1 MPARPTRSAL
11 RRYRSGPD
19 PASQTHGRDA
29 RVTRH
34 SDSVW
39 PGRLAH
45 VWGNWSGRLFQ
56 SVLAGLPLLLV
67 ASVPAAR
74 AADADEIKQL
84 RDQIRALEQRLDELE
99 KKQERSVAEA
109 TAAAQTAPKVSV
121 GEKGLLLAS
130 ADSANVFRLR
140 ALVQA
145 DSRLFFHDGGLSNN
159 SFVLRR
165 ARFIAEGTLDKIYEF
180 QLVPEYAGS
189 SVTVLDANLAMT
201 LSPAAQLKFGRFK
214 PPIGLE
220 LLQSD
225 ASTFF
230 AERSLVTNFL
240 PNRDLG
246 AQLGGSLLAGAV
258 IYTAG
263 VFNGVAD
270 GAYTTNADFDN
281 DKDAVGRVFVQP
293 FKNDATSLL
302 QGLGFGVA
310 GSRGREKSATALTSG
325 YKTDGQQIFF
335 HYNSATIADGPG
347 WRVSPQAYYYR
358 GPFGMLGEYAVS
370 AVDVRTTT
378 TTAKTELRHHAWQ
391 LVTGYML
398 TGEKSAYS
406 GVMPAQSFRPGEAG
420 WGAWEVTARYANLKI
435 DHSAFPLFAD
445 QAANAAEATAWGV
458 GVNWY
463 LNKTVRAT
471 FDYFRTRFDTLVP
484 STSVLLRQDEQ
495 ALITRLQ
502 LAF

>member
-1 MPARPTRSAL
+1 
-11 RRYRSGPD
+11 
-19 PASQTHGRDA
+19 
-29 RVTRH
+29 
-34 SDSVW
+34 
-39 PGRLAH
+39 
-45 VWGNWSGRLFQ
+45 
-56 SVLAGLPLLLV
+56 V

-145 DSRLFFHDGGLSNN
+145 DSRLFFRDGGLSNN

-189 SVTVLDANLAMT
+189 SVIVLDANLAMT

>member
-1 MPARPTRSAL
+1 MVHAT
-11 RRYRSGPD
+11 
-19 PASQTHGRDA
+19 
-29 RVTRH
+29 
-34 SDSVW
+34 
-39 PGRLAH
+39 
-45 VWGNWSGRLFQ
+45 
-56 SVLAGLPLLLV
+56 
-67 ASVPAAR
+67 
-74 AADADEIKQL
+74 DADEIKLL
-84 RDQIRALEQRLDELE
+84 RAQIRALEQRLDDLE
-99 KKQERSVAEA
+99 KKQELSAAEA

-121 GEKGLLLAS
+121 SDKGFSLAS
-130 ADSANVFRLR
+130 ADNANAIRLR
-140 ALVQA
+140 ALVQV
-145 DSRLFFHDGGLSNN
+145 DSRFFFQDGGLVNN

-165 ARFIAEGTLDKIYEF
+165 ARFIAEGTIGKIYDF

-214 PPIGLE
+214 PPLGLE

-225 ASTFF
+225 SSTFF

-246 AQLGGSLLAGAV
+246 VQLGGNALDGAV

-281 DKDAVGRVFVQP
+281 DKDLLGRVFVQP
-293 FKNDATSLL
+293 FKSEASSPL
-302 QGLGFGVA
+302 QGLGFGIA
-310 GSRGREKSATALTSG
+310 GSRGRQKSAAALTSG
-325 YKTDGQQIFF
+325 YKTDGQQVFF
-335 HYNSATIADGPG
+335 RYNSTTIADGQT

-358 GPFGMLGEYAVS
+358 GPFGMLAEYAVS
-370 AVDVRTTT
+370 AVDVRTTASS
-378 TTAKTELRHHAWQ
+378 AKTELRHRAWQ

-420 WGAWEVTARYANLKI
+420 WGAWEVTARFANLKI
-435 DHSAFPLFAD
+435 DDNAFPLFAD
-445 QAANAAEATAWGV
+445 PTASASEAAAWGV

-463 LNKTVRAT
+463 LNKTVRAS
-471 FDYFRTRFDTLVP
+471 FDYFRTRFDTVMP
-484 STSVLLRQDEQ
+484 ATNVLLRQDEQ

>member
-1 MPARPTRSAL
+1 MKACPANSAHYAFRPAL
-11 RRYRSGPD
+11 WCALLCLGASG
-19 PASQTHGRDA
+19 
-29 RVTRH
+29 
-34 SDSVW
+34 
-39 PGRLAH
+39 
-45 VWGNWSGRLFQ
+45 
-56 SVLAGLPLLLV
+56 
-67 ASVPAAR
+67 PAAR
-74 AADADEIKQL
+74 AADADEIRQL
-84 RDQIRALEQRLDELE
+84 REQIRALEQRLDELE
-99 KKQERSVAEA
+99 KKQERSAAEA
-109 TAAAQTAPKVSV
+109 TAATQIAPKVNVS
-121 GEKGLLLAS
+121 ENGLSLAS

-145 DSRLFFHDGGLSNN
+145 DSRLFFQDGGLSNN
-159 SFVLRR
+159 AFVLRR
-165 ARFIAEGTLDKIYEF
+165 ARFIAEGTIDRIYDF

-189 SVTVLDANLAMT
+189 SVIVLDANLALT

-246 AQLGGSLLAGAV
+246 VQLGGNVLDGAV

-270 GAYTTNADFDN
+270 GAYTTNADYDN

-293 FKNDATSLL
+293 FKNDTTSLL

-310 GSRGREKSATALTSG
+310 GSRGRQKTAAALTSG
-325 YKTDGQQIFF
+325 YKTDGQQVFF
-335 HYNSATIADGPG
+335 RYNSSTIGDGPS
-347 WRVSPQAYYYR
+347 WRVSPQLYYYR

-378 TTAKTELRHHAWQ
+378 TTAKAELHHTAWQ

-398 TGEKSAYS
+398 TGEKSTY
-406 GVMPAQSFRPGEAG
+406 GRVMPAHSFRPGEAG
-420 WGAWEVTARYANLKI
+420 WGAWEVTARFANLKI
-435 DHSAFPLFAD
+435 DRSAFPHFAD
-445 QAANAAEATAWGV
+445 PAANAAEATAWGV

-463 LNKTVRAT
+463 LNRSVRAT
-471 FDYFRTRFDTLVP
+471 FDYFRTRFDTILP
-484 STSVLLRQDEQ
+484 STSVLLRQDER

>member
-1 MPARPTRSAL
+1 MFWCVL
-11 RRYRSGPD
+11 LCLG
-19 PASQTHGRDA
+19 GG
-29 RVTRH
+29 VT
-34 SDSVW
+34 
-39 PGRLAH
+39 
-45 VWGNWSGRLFQ
+45 
-56 SVLAGLPLLLV
+56 
-67 ASVPAAR
+67 AAY
-74 AADADEIKQL
+74 ATDADEIKLL
-84 RDQIRALEQRLDELE
+84 RAQIRLLEQRLDELE
-99 KKQERSVAEA
+99 KKQELSAAEA

-121 GEKGLLLAS
+121 SEKGFSLAS
-130 ADSANVFRLR
+130 ADNANLIRLR

-145 DSRLFFHDGGLSNN
+145 DSRLFFQDGGLSNN

-165 ARFIAEGTLDKIYEF
+165 ARIIAEGTIGKIYDF

-189 SVTVLDANLAMT
+189 SVTVLDANLAMN

-214 PPIGLE
+214 PPLGLE

-225 ASTFF
+225 AGTFF

-246 AQLGGSLLAGAV
+246 AQLGGNVLDGAV
-258 IYTAG
+258 IYTLG

-281 DKDAVGRVFVQP
+281 DKDLLGRVFVQP
-293 FKNDATSLL
+293 FKSEASSPL
-302 QGLGFGVA
+302 QGLGFGIA
-310 GSRGREKSATALTSG
+310 GSRGRQKSAAALTSG
-325 YKTDGQQIFF
+325 YKTDGQQVFF
-335 HYNSATIADGPG
+335 RYNSTTIADGQT

-358 GPFGMLGEYAVS
+358 GPLGVLAEYAVS

-378 TTAKTELRHHAWQ
+378 SSAKTELRHRASQ

-398 TGEKSAYS
+398 TGEKSSYS

-420 WGAWEVTARYANLKI
+420 WGAWEITARVANLKI
-435 DHSAFPLFAD
+435 DDKAFSGFAD
-445 QAANAAEATAWGV
+445 PAASAAEATAWGV

-463 LNKTVRAT
+463 LNKTVRAS
-471 FDYFRTRFDTLVP
+471 FDYFRTRFDTVVP
-484 STSVLLRQDEQ
+484 ATSVLLRQDEQ